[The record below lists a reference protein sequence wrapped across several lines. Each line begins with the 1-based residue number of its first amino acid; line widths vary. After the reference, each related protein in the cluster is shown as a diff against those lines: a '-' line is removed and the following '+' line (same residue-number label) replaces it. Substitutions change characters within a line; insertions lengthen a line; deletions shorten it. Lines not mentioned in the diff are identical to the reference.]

1 MSSVPEGIL
10 FSLQFAIRRPYGPP
24 SYAGRWAQLDPA
36 IRDWLVIGCSMASVC
51 ASLSVPLIGNFL
63 GDLRSSKEN
72 RRGLRKQTYA
82 TILDHIARA
91 SERFLSASIRLKLLR
106 LRPQDLEIAT
116 YINEDLSAGW
126 LALDDLEKRLA
137 ADQLICS
144 DKVLALVSEAKSK
157 QFWNAET
164 LFKLYGYSALDID
177 DLHKH
182 TQDLFTKLRH
192 RCRREVGL
200 G

>member
-1 MSSVPEGIL
+1 MD
-10 FSLQFAIRRPYGPP
+10 P
-24 SYAGRWAQLDPA
+24 S
-36 IRDWLVIGCSMASVC
+36 IRDWLVIGCSTASVC
-51 ASLSVPLIGNFL
+51 ASLSVPLIANFL
-63 GDLRSSKEN
+63 GDLRSSHEN
-72 RRGLRKQTYA
+72 SRGLRKESYA
-82 TILDHIARA
+82 AILDQIARTA
-91 SERFLSASIRLKLLR
+91 ERFLSASVRLKLLR
-106 LRPQDLEIAT
+106 LRPQDVEIAT

-126 LALDDLEKRLA
+126 LALEDLEKKLA

-157 QFWNAET
+157 QFWSVET
-164 LFKLYGYSALDID
+164 LFRLYGYSALDID

>member
-1 MSSVPEGIL
+1 M
-10 FSLQFAIRRPYGPP
+10 
-24 SYAGRWAQLDPA
+24 DPA

-51 ASLSVPLIGNFL
+51 ASLSVPLVGNFL

-72 RRGLRKQTYA
+72 RRGLRKETYA
-82 TILDHIARA
+82 TILDQIARA
-91 SERFLSASIRLKLLR
+91 AERFFSASVRLKLLR

-126 LALDDLEKRLA
+126 LALEDLEKRLA

-144 DKVLALVSEAKSK
+144 DKVLALVSEARSK
-157 QFWNAET
+157 QLWNAET
-164 LFKLYGYSALDID
+164 LFKLYGYSALDIN

>member
-1 MSSVPEGIL
+1 MD
-10 FSLQFAIRRPYGPP
+10 P
-24 SYAGRWAQLDPA
+24 S
-36 IRDWLVIGCSMASVC
+36 IRDWLVIGCSTASAC
-51 ASLSVPLIGNFL
+51 ASLSAPLIGNFL
-63 GDLRSSKEN
+63 GGLRSSKEN
-72 RRGLRKQTYA
+72 SRGLRKETYA
-82 TILDHIARA
+82 TILDQIARA
-91 SERFLSASIRLKLLR
+91 VERFFSASVRLKLLH
-106 LRPQDLEIAT
+106 LRPQDSEIAT
-116 YINEDLSAGW
+116 YINEDLRAGW
-126 LALDDLEKRLA
+126 LALEDLEKELT

-164 LFKLYGYSALDID
+164 LFRMYGYSALDID

-182 TQDLFTKLRH
+182 THDLFMKLRH